1 MVKFKKILN
10 NKVKGFINLIHV
22 KKGIIG
28 DHLNITKGLKWED
41 LNLSILIFY
50 YYFAH
55 NYNYKRNFNVM
66 SVVLEIRH
74 SYLSNDRWHAL

>member
-1 MVKFKKILN
+1 
-10 NKVKGFINLIHV
+10 
-22 KKGIIG
+22 
-28 DHLNITKGLKWED
+28 LKWED